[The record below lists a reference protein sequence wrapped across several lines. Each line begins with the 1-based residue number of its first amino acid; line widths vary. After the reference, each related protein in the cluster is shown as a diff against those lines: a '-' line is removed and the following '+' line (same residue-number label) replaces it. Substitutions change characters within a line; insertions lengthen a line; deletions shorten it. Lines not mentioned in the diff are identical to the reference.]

1 MTLET
6 LFLVLIPTYLVLI
19 AYGVVRG
26 QRRRLPSRVRL
37 GSAILMILIPPV
49 AILLALYATEDA
61 ALIAGWSV
69 VTLGMFAAGIAT
81 ALLTEFTA
89 RRIS

>member
-6 LFLVLIPTYLVLI
+6 LFVTLIPTYLVLI
-19 AYGVVRG
+19 AYGIVRG
-26 QRRRLPSRVRL
+26 RRRGLPSRVRL
-37 GSAILMILIPPV
+37 GSAILMVLIPPV
-49 AILLALYATEDA
+49 GILLALYATENA
-61 ALIAGWSV
+61 ALIARWSV
-69 VTLGMFAAGIAT
+69 VALAMFAAGIVT